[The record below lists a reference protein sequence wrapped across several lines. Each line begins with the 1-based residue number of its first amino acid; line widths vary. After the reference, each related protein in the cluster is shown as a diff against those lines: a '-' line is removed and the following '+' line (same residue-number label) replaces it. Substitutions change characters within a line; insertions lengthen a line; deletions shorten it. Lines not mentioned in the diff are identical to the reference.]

1 MQSSVITIYWLLR
14 LVYTVTLKTWT
25 DLQCQCWNGSV
36 RLCIKALNDWGSL
49 PDFQSILNTPDIQ
62 LHASFSLEMHEKWKQ
77 YALKYQNV
85 VIMLSSKW
93 TESLSEGKKLEFMSI
108 MWFFVK
114 SVNCAKKVKP
124 ALKKEKKRKEIW
136 LKFVYSSFYKAIVRM
151 RLTSVTTL
159 LIEKSV
165 LFFSVPIYF
174 VNNIGMNYH

>member
-114 SVNCAKKVKP
+114 SVNSDWSKKSKKK
-124 ALKKEKKRKEIW
+124 KKEKKSGWNLCIPAFIRPLWEWGWQVWPLCWLRK
-136 LKFVYSSFYKAIVRM
+136 VSY
-151 RLTSVTTL
+151 
-159 LIEKSV
+159 
-165 LFFSVPIYF
+165 FFLSQYIL
-174 VNNIGMNYH
+174 